1 MANPSVSATEGHARA
16 RIRVIEMGGGGSER
30 RGGAGCMG
38 ELIHIGFGG
47 CCGRFEEEEDRRT
60 DNNIVDDEDAVRRW
74 RWRTGREFPGA
85 QYQT

>member
-1 MANPSVSATEGHARA
+1 
-16 RIRVIEMGGGGSER
+16 
-30 RGGAGCMG
+30 MG